1 MHITS
6 IRRMEETE
14 SALKTI
20 GTMLQE
26 LEEQQ
31 EDVLGKTLD
40 EDLET
45 YNVSS
50 LGPLMPVDL

>member
-1 MHITS
+1 
-6 IRRMEETE
+6 MEETE

-26 LEEQQ
+26 MEEQQ

-50 LGPLMPVDL
+50 LKH

>member
-1 MHITS
+1 
-6 IRRMEETE
+6 MEETE
-14 SALKTI
+14 STLKTI

>member
-14 SALKTI
+14 STLKTI

-40 EDLET
+40 EDLEA
-45 YNVSS
+45 YNVGS
-50 LGPLMPVDL
+50 LGPLIPVDL

>member
-1 MHITS
+1 
-6 IRRMEETE
+6 MEETE
-14 SALKTI
+14 STLKTI

-40 EDLET
+40 EDLEA
-45 YNVSS
+45 YNVGS
-50 LGPLMPVDL
+50 LGPLIPVDL

>member
-1 MHITS
+1 
-6 IRRMEETE
+6 MEETE
-14 SALKTI
+14 SALKTL

-40 EDLET
+40 EDLEAS
-45 YNVSS
+45 NVGI

>member
-1 MHITS
+1 
-6 IRRMEETE
+6 MEETE

-26 LEEQQ
+26 SEEQR

-40 EDLET
+40 GDLET